1 MQTSVCRGIKMRKK
15 YNQKEFDQILDDF
28 FKTYQDRGMK
38 KWQGLM
44 LSDHTA
50 AINRNNQQRAVVYSK
65 KFTMSEEQASE
76 LLMTAYA
83 NHKQVAVQ
91 LKELDV
97 EGNVQ
102 PDIVGFVEGYHVDEI
117 MISGEWVDLDSINN
131 VSMIE

>member
-1 MQTSVCRGIKMRKK
+1 
-15 YNQKEFDQILDDF
+15 
-28 FKTYQDRGMK
+28 
-38 KWQGLM
+38 M

-50 AINRNNQQRAVVYSK
+50 AINRSKQQIAKVYYRK
-65 KFTMSEEQASE
+65 PTMSEEQASE

-83 NHKQVAVQ
+83 NHRQVAVQ